1 MAAGCLGGLNWMN
14 ERNLLLDGT
23 DTLEVVKC
31 LSCPIRLR
39 MLNLLATQMMSISDL
54 ANELGVSL
62 PSAGIKVKQLREAGL
77 IHVHVQ
83 RGKRGAQK
91 ICSRLYDTI
100 TIKLPGLEVNPGT
113 ESVSVTM
120 PIGNYK
126 EIEVEPTCGI
136 VSESGFIGLCDD
148 PKAFYE
154 PEHVFAQLL
163 WVGKGTVTYMFPNHL
178 PLHTTMDRLELSM
191 EICSEAPNYNEDWPS
206 DITLWIN
213 DREVGTWTSPGD
225 MGGKQGQ
232 LTPSWWLDRYTQ
244 HGFLKTW
251 TVTNEGS
258 FIDGVQISDVT
269 LSKLGI
275 EPSEPVIAVKI
286 GNKPNC
292 QHPRGFNLF
301 GRKFGNYPQDIVL
314 TMHYAKEYEQRNSN
328 RVNL

>member
-1 MAAGCLGGLNWMN
+1 
-14 ERNLLLDGT
+14 
-23 DTLEVVKC
+23 
-31 LSCPIRLR
+31 
-39 MLNLLATQMMSISDL
+39 
-54 ANELGVSL
+54 
-62 PSAGIKVKQLREAGL
+62 
-77 IHVHVQ
+77 
-83 RGKRGAQK
+83 
-91 ICSRLYDTI
+91 
-100 TIKLPGLEVNPGT
+100 
-113 ESVSVTM
+113 
-120 PIGNYK
+120 
-126 EIEVEPTCGI
+126 
-136 VSESGFIGLCDD
+136 
-148 PKAFYE
+148 
-154 PEHVFAQLL
+154 
-163 WVGKGTVTYMFPNHL
+163 
-178 PLHTTMDRLELSM
+178 M